1 MSRFD
6 STDHL
11 SFEAVAALVDGELSR
26 TAVHRAR
33 LHLAVCQVCQNE
45 AARQRAAAAAVR
57 EHNTDGCLR
66 APRSLVERLA
76 LMEGAEEMPVH
87 KPSPKGSGLSAT
99 WSKLREGLK

>member
-33 LHLAVCQVCQNE
+33 LHLAACQLCRDE
-45 AARQRAAAAAVR
+45 ESRQRATAAAVR

-66 APRSLVERLA
+66 APRSLVEKLA
-76 LMEGAEEMPVH
+76 HMEGTEELPVQ
-87 KPSPKGSGLSAT
+87 KPEAKSSGLSAT
-99 WSKLREGLK
+99 WSKLRGGLK